1 VGLLRSKNKILVGKS
16 ERKRSHGRPK
26 RRLKN
31 TIKANLES
39 DMRVWT

>member
-1 VGLLRSKNKILVGKS
+1 MMQMKNTHRILDRRH